1 MTKNTVRHVLLEL
14 ERAGWDSLCNQT
26 GSEYYG
32 ELMLPNALMVLANG
46 IAMDRDMVVSALS
59 ESPPWRTYDIGD
71 VRLIEVDNGNAVL
84 VYTGTAYR
92 EADEPAFV
100 GAMSSAYHR
109 TDAGLEARVVS
120 ADADLR
126 LNCSTR
132 PDKRIA
138 KWLCRRHLLNQ
149 FTSQ

>member
-32 ELMLPNALMVLANG
+32 ERMLPNALMVLANG

-71 VRLIEVDNGNAVL
+71 VRLIEVDNGNAVSPAPH
-84 VYTGTAYR
+84 TA
-92 EADEPAFV
+92 
-100 GAMSSAYHR
+100 
-109 TDAGLEARVVS
+109 
-120 ADADLR
+120 
-126 LNCSTR
+126 R
-132 PDKRIA
+132 P
-138 KWLCRRHLLNQ
+138 
-149 FTSQ
+149 TSQPSLVRCRVPITAPTLVGSSRCISRRRSPTELLDAT

>member
-92 EADEPAFV
+92 EADCLSP
-100 GAMSSAYHR
+100 HR
-109 TDAGLEARVVS
+109 RWLEARVVS

>member
-71 VRLIEVDNGNAVL
+71 VRLIEVDNGNVSWSPPAPH
-84 VYTGTAYR
+84 TA
-92 EADEPAFV
+92 
-100 GAMSSAYHR
+100 
-109 TDAGLEARVVS
+109 
-120 ADADLR
+120 
-126 LNCSTR
+126 R
-132 PDKRIA
+132 P
-138 KWLCRRHLLNQ
+138 
-149 FTSQ
+149 TSQPSLVRCRVPITAPTLVGSSRCVSRRRSPTELLDAT

>member
-92 EADEPAFV
+92 EADEPVRCRVPITAPTLV
-100 GAMSSAYHR
+100 GSSR
-109 TDAGLEARVVS
+109 CISRRRSPTELLDA
-120 ADADLR
+120 
-126 LNCSTR
+126 T
-132 PDKRIA
+132 
-138 KWLCRRHLLNQ
+138 
-149 FTSQ
+149 

>member
-14 ERAGWDSLCNQT
+14 DRARWDSLCHQT
-26 GSEYYG
+26 GPEHCG
-32 ELMLPNALMVLANG
+32 ERMLPDALMVLANG

-84 VYTGTAYR
+84 VYTATAYR

-109 TDAGLEARVVS
+109 TEAGWKLAS
-120 ADADLR
+120 YQQTQISD
-126 LNCSTR
+126 
-132 PDKRIA
+132 
-138 KWLCRRHLLNQ
+138 
-149 FTSQ
+149 